1 MDLSSQET
9 LQQLLKRLMNHELA
23 VEAREGAA
31 DRIRERYPVE
41 TCVDEYARIA
51 CHGLIADET
60 VSFILRILYVCVRKW
75 PDRFDAKM
83 ALSRIMRDGSRS
95 QELRTQAFMHLLLA
109 DLDAAE
115 AAARHHMPEMLI
127 LVSAERRYPTIR
139 RTEDPEGAPYEEAML
154 KLLFH

>member
-9 LQQLLKRLMNHELA
+9 LQQLLKRLVDADLSIET
-23 VEAREGAA
+23 REGAA

-41 TCVDEYARIA
+41 TCLDEYARIA
-51 CHGLIADET
+51 CHGLIEDMT

-75 PDRFDAKM
+75 PDRPDAKM
-83 ALSRIMRDGSRS
+83 ALARVLRDGSRS
-95 QELRTQAFMHLLLA
+95 QDLRTQAFMHLLLA
-109 DLDAAE
+109 DIDAAE
-115 AAARHHMPEMLI
+115 AAARSHMPEMLT

-139 RTEDPEGAPYEEAML
+139 RVDDPEDAPYEEAML